1 MKNRVLSRY
10 ALSSCVAA
18 AMLAGCGGS
27 QPPIGAPAMPQSRAI
42 AQDGARGKSWMLA
55 DAKNSDLYYL
65 ADEYSVVVFNYAGKR
80 VGAIEQLISPGVCSD
95 SHGDVWITSQGA
107 ISEYA
112 HGGTTPIAELTAPPS
127 YQTVSCAVNPT
138 TNDLAVTL
146 SPNGVAIFP
155 NASGE
160 PQTYVSSERVE
171 FAYCAYD
178 GGGNLYVDG
187 RHSHHEGLLEE
198 LPRGGN
204 WRIPLNIGKKLDG
217 PGGLQWDGQFL
228 AVGDERSNVVYQVA
242 IESGF
247 GTIEST
253 LRFPVWRRHQNY
265 QFWIHNGVIAFM
277 YSRLYYGFWNYP
289 AGGHE
294 IHKFRYAMGT
304 TGGNALSLAP

>member
-1 MKNRVLSRY
+1 MMSRERSRF
-10 ALSSCVAA
+10 ALVVCVATA
-18 AMLAGCGGS
+18 LLGGCGGS

-155 NASGE
+155 NASGNRKRTFLPSE
-160 PQTYVSSERVE
+160 SSSHTAPMTAAGICTWTDGIATTRVCWKS
-171 FAYCAYD
+171 Y
-178 GGGNLYVDG
+178 
-187 RHSHHEGLLEE
+187 
-198 LPRGGN
+198 RG
-204 WRIPLNIGKKLDG
+204 
-217 PGGLQWDGQFL
+217 
-228 AVGDERSNVVYQVA
+228 VA
-242 IESGF
+242 I
-247 GTIEST
+247 
-253 LRFPVWRRHQNY
+253 R
-265 QFWIHNGVIAFM
+265 
-277 YSRLYYGFWNYP
+277 
-289 AGGHE
+289 
-294 IHKFRYAMGT
+294 
-304 TGGNALSLAP
+304 